1 MKPEEPTVANQ
12 EEVSQD
18 PDLNT
23 SPVVDGG
30 ACSGKLNLS
39 AKKKPLWPLRRRAE
53 NYDLYLRALA
63 ETENLRKGISGN
75 GRSILNLLRCP

>member
-23 SPVVDGG
+23 SPVVDGPEP
-30 ACSGKLNLS
+30 A
-39 AKKKPLWPLRRRAE
+39 AE
-53 NYDLYLRALA
+53 
-63 ETENLRKGISGN
+63 ETESY
-75 GRSILNLLRCP
+75 PH

>member
-23 SPVVDGG
+23 SPVVDGPEP
-30 ACSGKLNLS
+30 AAEETESLS
-39 AKKKPLWPLRRRAE
+39 ALKEAVMAAQEESKRTTISTSGRWLR
-53 NYDLYLRALA
+53 LK
-63 ETENLRKGISGN
+63 T
-75 GRSILNLLRCP
+75 